1 MIDQRRLRFS
11 DIAGLERHDLPLACE
26 VWLEDIYRAPWIS
39 REAMKL
45 SAYFV
50 RYMNRPDA
58 NALTLREIESQC
70 QLSADDLRKALVLMR
85 SFGAVEAFVIDRN
98 DIRVGLTLSYH
109 QRLRALEAKHR
120 FAQLPAGPGP
130 SPWPWLVEEHKWV
143 PGQTAA
149 PAAAPPSP
157 TPMCKNENGDAPA
170 PPQSPR
176 PAVVDS
182 EEFFD
187 PGL

>member
-11 DIAGLERHDLPLACE
+11 DIVGLERHDLPLACE
-26 VWLEDIYRAPWIS
+26 IWLEDIYRAPWIS

-45 SAYFV
+45 CAYFV
-50 RYMNRPDA
+50 RYMSRPDA

-70 QLSADDLRKALVLMR
+70 QLSPDDVRKALVLMR

-120 FAQLPAGPGP
+120 FAQLPAGAGP
-130 SPWPWLVEEHKWV
+130 TPWPWLAEEHKWL
-143 PGQTAA
+143 PGQAA
-149 PAAAPPSP
+149 PAAAAAVPPAPS
-157 TPMCKNENGDAPA
+157 KNENGDAPA
-170 PPQSPR
+170 PPPSPS
-176 PAVVDS
+176 PVKAETEDS
-182 EEFFD
+182 FD

>member
-11 DIAGLERHDLPLACE
+11 DIVGLERHDLPLACE

-70 QLSADDLRKALVLMR
+70 QLSPDDVRKALVLMR

-98 DIRVGLTLSYH
+98 DIRVGLCLSYL

-120 FAQLPAGPGP
+120 FAQLPASGKTT
-130 SPWPWLVEEHKWV
+130 PWPWLADEDKWV
-143 PGQTAA
+143 PVHA
-149 PAAAPPSP
+149 PAAKPGPLTEPPVTS
-157 TPMCKNENGDAPA
+157 ESGSAIVQ
-170 PPQSPR
+170 PPLPQTS
-176 PAVVDS
+176 AV
-182 EEFFD
+182 
-187 PGL
+187 PGTGNSSVHSH